1 MNKEQ
6 IMNYIETHTISEY
19 DFSRVLGE
27 FINDRDVVMAVIEKN
42 PSNYKILSEEL
53 RNDPEILQTALKS
66 VGVFSRNPIDY
77 ALPGALTKDNI
88 FLAIDKDALS
98 DYRIREKFSQLLS
111 DKEIM
116 MHFIQTKGIELYRY
130 LPGQLRG
137 DPEVLN
143 AVLQRKRGGFNNPM
157 VYALPGA
164 LTKENIFLA
173 IDNEVLSDYRIREDF
188 PQYLSDKEIMM
199 HFIQTKGTDIYT
211 NLSEKLRNDPEV
223 LNAVLQRKRGGG
235 AWNNPMDYAFPG
247 ALTKEN
253 IFLAIDNEVLS
264 DYRIREDF
272 PQYLSDKELMM
283 HFIQTKGTDIY
294 TNLSEELRNDP
305 EVLNAVLQRKRGG
318 YYPNPMDYA
327 LPGALTKDNIFLAID
342 NDVIQRFKIKE
353 KFPQYLADKD
363 IMMYF
368 IQKKDVD
375 IYQNLSEELR
385 NDPEVLKA
393 VIEHTRSTTG
403 SQIEYAL
410 PGAITNET
418 IDLMISNNIYPNTP
432 NLLNNKYYVL
442 RAIERK
448 PQILEKVSDELKKD
462 ADIQRLSLV
471 FNPDFL
477 NTIGANSL
485 TEYMM
490 SYAKEYGLEIN
501 ENNIIEIILSD
512 EQFIKRILSSSPKV
526 YTLLSEERKKDM
538 DNINII
544 LSVNGNNLVYV
555 PNDFITDDMIEM
567 ALRNGYSL
575 SYKHYQIMIPFFK
588 KKVQEQPSSIFSYF
602 INSNDT
608 GMTLLLLQTFAM
620 ENIPLIPEVEEKMN
634 KIIESYI
641 QKFKNAGIEEQ
652 YINNLIQKI
661 KNGEVC
667 ALNLLCISDSQGF
680 EDLMY
685 AANLGNLFPDIETRQ
700 KYPMRMKPFFANSAS
715 FDMYTKT
722 NTKQYKKIK
731 QQILD
736 MGLGDFDASDI
747 ALMGYSSIGFAR
759 MQELLSGKYGPI
771 DADKL
776 AHLFSGLDCGEVIFE
791 PDGKSF
797 KPIIN
802 EQLINLLFGSNY
814 KVGNTPIRNFLNG
827 FGEMEE
833 YIKKEIEK
841 IQSNTDLSGEDK
853 KQRINELNSSFNKYC
868 SSVRDFI
875 KNFNFIFN
883 NWDIIEEEFLKKQS
897 VSKLKIK
904 LNITQVNEIAA
915 NIQEVRKTIKT
926 KKARKGFSEKQQS
939 RYRRIPGYE
948 PRDYPLIQSDV
959 FDYVGIQNQYTAN
972 PQQAPARAVQL
983 SRMMENKTTKK
994 IPNVNLDYG
1003 SYNIKIFNPQDRN
1016 LISGGYRSGC
1026 CFRPNGNADNSGKNN
1041 SLLTYCCSTE
1051 YGSGIEIKDSNGK
1064 TLMFSPVLRNGNVL
1078 MIHSFETIGLT
1089 EHEKDIANALLYDW
1103 AEEVIKVSQQEEQ
1116 EQGIVAV
1123 TMTDLHPEF
1132 DTSKAKAV
1140 LTGDKQFR
1148 IYNPDHHFDE
1158 MYNNLAGNN
1167 HHVLAFA
1174 TNKNMRDI
1182 VYDQEVQKSY
1192 QYPNLI
1198 DIKTVS
1204 VSPEQLEVIGQIRD
1218 NKNKII
1224 ALANKRKE
1232 YLQEKQQEQ
1241 AFEMIKAIS
1250 ELRKTNLILQRNL
1263 YAMNPNAKKDILSD
1277 YIDGVEMAN
1286 QVCDELKITRKAE
1299 THGFSQIFYS
1309 EGWYLGIAQDGK
1321 LYGDCI
1327 KGFEPQFMS
1336 ALADIKKNYGLEL
1349 EYEIDNNSNYIK
1361 PGNGGLRV

>member
-88 FLAIDKDALS
+88 L
-98 DYRIREKFSQLLS
+98 
-111 DKEIM
+111 
-116 MHFIQTKGIELYRY
+116 
-130 LPGQLRG
+130 
-137 DPEVLN
+137 
-143 AVLQRKRGGFNNPM
+143 
-157 VYALPGA
+157 
-164 LTKENIFLA
+164 LA
-173 IDNEVLSDYRIREDF
+173 IDNEVLSEYGIKERF
-188 PQYLSDKEIMM
+188 PQYLADKELMM

-235 AWNNPMDYAFPG
+235 AWNNPMDHALPG

-253 IFLAIDNEVLS
+253 FLLAIDNEVIH
-264 DYRIREDF
+264 RFTIQEKF
-272 PQYLSDKELMM
+272 PQLLSDKELMM
-283 HFIQTKGTDIY
+283 HFIQKKDIEIY
-294 TNLSEELRNDP
+294 EKLSEELRSDP

-318 YYPNPMDYA
+318 GAWNNPMDYA
-327 LPGALTKDNIFLAID
+327 LPDALTKDNIFLAIEHE
-342 NDVIQRFKIKE
+342 VIRRFTIKE
-353 KFPQYLADKD
+353 KFPQYLADKE

-368 IQKKDVD
+368 IQTKDVD
-375 IYQNLSEELR
+375 IYQDLSEELR

-526 YTLLSEERKKDM
+526 YTLLSEERKKDI

-544 LSVNGNNLVYV
+544 LSSNGNNLVYV

-575 SYKHYQIMIPFFK
+575 SYKHYQLMIPFFK
-588 KKVQEQPSSIFSYF
+588 KKVQEQPSSIFNYF
-602 INSNDT
+602 INLNDIE
-608 GMTLLLLQTFAM
+608 MNLLLLQTFAM

-641 QKFKNAGIEEQ
+641 KKFKNAGIEEQ
-652 YINNLIQKI
+652 YINNLVQKI
-661 KNGEVC
+661 KNGDVC
-667 ALNLLCISDSQGF
+667 ALNLLCIADSQGF
-680 EDLMY
+680 EDVMY
-685 AANLGNLFPDIETRQ
+685 AANLGNLFPDEETRQ
-700 KYPMRMKPFFANSAS
+700 KYPMRLRPFFSSSAS

-776 AHLFSGLDCGEVIFE
+776 AHLFSGLDCGKVIFE
-791 PDGKSF
+791 PDGKTF

-841 IQSNTDLSGEDK
+841 IQSNTDLSEEDK
-853 KQRINELNSSFNKYC
+853 EQRINELNSSFNKYC

-1041 SLLTYCCSTE
+1041 SLLTYCCATE

-1089 EHEKDIANALLYDW
+1089 EHEKDVANALLYAW

-1148 IYNPDHHFDE
+1148 IYNPNHDFDE

-1174 TNKNMRDI
+1174 PNKNMRDI
-1182 VYDQEVQKSY
+1182 VYDQVVQKSY

-1250 ELRKTNLILQRNL
+1250 ELRKINLILQRNL

-1309 EGWYLGIAQDGK
+1309 EGWYLGIGQDGK

>member
-188 PQYLSDKEIMM
+188 PQYLSDKELMM

>member
-199 HFIQTKGTDIYT
+199 HFIQTKGIELYRY
-211 NLSEKLRNDPEV
+211 LPGQLRGDPEV

-235 AWNNPMDYAFPG
+235 AWNNPMDYALPG

-253 IFLAIDNEVLS
+253 IFLAIDNGVLS
-264 DYRIREDF
+264 DYRIREKF
-272 PQYLSDKELMM
+272 SQLLSDKELMM

-318 YYPNPMDYA
+318 FNNPMVYA
-327 LPGALTKDNIFLAID
+327 LPGALTKENIFLAID
-342 NDVIQRFKIKE
+342 NEVLSDYRIRE
-353 KFPQYLADKD
+353 DFPQYLSDKEL
-363 IMMYF
+363 MMYF
-368 IQKKDVD
+368 IQTKDVD
-375 IYQNLSEELR
+375 IYQNLSEKLR
-385 NDPEVLKA
+385 NDPEVLNA

-462 ADIQRLSLV
+462 ADIQRLLLV
-471 FNPDFL
+471 FNHDFL

-722 NTKQYKKIK
+722 NIKQYKKIK

-926 KKARKGFSEKQQS
+926 KKVRKGFSEKQQS

-1041 SLLTYCCSTE
+1041 SLLTYCCATE

-1132 DTSKAKAV
+1132 DTSKAKTV

-1148 IYNPDHHFDE
+1148 IYNPDHDFDE

-1286 QVCDELKITRKAE
+1286 QFCDELKITRKAE
-1299 THGFSQIFYS
+1299 THEFSQIFYS

>member
-98 DYRIREKFSQLLS
+98 DYRIREKFPQLLS

-143 AVLQRKRGGFNNPM
+143 AVLQRKRGGFNNPIG
-157 VYALPGA
+157 YALPGA

-211 NLSEKLRNDPEV
+211 NLSE
-223 LNAVLQRKRGGG
+223 
-235 AWNNPMDYAFPG
+235 
-247 ALTKEN
+247 
-253 IFLAIDNEVLS
+253 
-264 DYRIREDF
+264 
-272 PQYLSDKELMM
+272 
-283 HFIQTKGTDIY
+283 
-294 TNLSEELRNDP
+294 ELRNDP
-305 EVLNAVLQRKRGG
+305 EVLNTVLQRKRGG
-318 YYPNPMDYA
+318 YNPNPMDYA
-327 LPGALTKDNIFLAID
+327 LPGALTKDNILLAID
-342 NDVIQRFKIKE
+342 NEVIHRFTIQEKFPQLLSDKELMMHFIQKKDIEIYEKLSEELRSDPEVLNAVLQRKRGGYNPNPMDYALPGALTKDNILLAIEHEVIRRFTIKE
-353 KFPQYLADKD
+353 KFPQYLADKE

-368 IQKKDVD
+368 IQTKDVD
-375 IYQNLSEELR
+375 IYQDLSEELR

-526 YTLLSEERKKDM
+526 YTLLSEERKKDI

-544 LSVNGNNLVYV
+544 LSANGNNLVYV

-575 SYKHYQIMIPFFK
+575 SYKHYQLMIPFFK
-588 KKVQEQPSSIFSYF
+588 KKVQEQPSSIFNYF
-602 INSNDT
+602 INLNDIE
-608 GMTLLLLQTFAM
+608 MNLLLLQTFAM

-641 QKFKNAGIEEQ
+641 KKFKNAGIEEQ
-652 YINNLIQKI
+652 YINNLVQKI
-661 KNGEVC
+661 KNGDVC
-667 ALNLLCISDSQGF
+667 ALNLLCIADSQGF
-680 EDLMY
+680 EDVMY
-685 AANLGNLFPDIETRQ
+685 AANLGNLFPDEETRQ
-700 KYPMRMKPFFANSAS
+700 KYPMRLRPFFSSSAS

-776 AHLFSGLDCGEVIFE
+776 AHLFSGLDCGKVVFE
-791 PDGKSF
+791 PDGKTF

-853 KQRINELNSSFNKYC
+853 EQRINELNSSFNKYC

-883 NWDIIEEEFLKKQS
+883 NWDIIEEDFLKKQS

-1026 CFRPNGNADNSGKNN
+1026 CFRPNGIADNSGKNN
-1041 SLLTYCCSTE
+1041 SLLTYCCATE

-1089 EHEKDIANALLYDW
+1089 EHEKDVANALLYAW

-1148 IYNPDHHFDE
+1148 IYNPNHDFDE

-1174 TNKNMRDI
+1174 PNKNMRDI

-1250 ELRKTNLILQRNL
+1250 ELRKINLILQRNL